1 MKSGICRR
9 KWQIE
14 AARDGRLRGKDLDS
28 ALRHRATCA
37 ECAEEERALSAL
49 GESISRLPELVRDP
63 LTTRRARQRLIA
75 ALNETVL
82 DAPRPRSIRRA
93 TLALGFAAI
102 AAVGIGLALSR
113 PWARSESVEPFASAI
128 EVRPEAGARWS
139 EHTERELDRIDLEQ
153 GFASFTVRP
162 HDGRRIIVRLPDGEL
177 EDVGTVFEVRVA
189 GQRTVHISVSQGRV
203 AIRLRGLTE
212 FSLGAGDTW
221 QPESAA
227 PTASVAS
234 EPSRASNP
242 LQSADRAPAVALGA
256 NAAPSSNANA
266 NAEADADATP
276 PRPRA
281 VASAPPKPRGER
293 SAERQTAPDREL
305 SKAEDDAYLHIVE
318 LLRQGKYADARVE
331 AKSYLLRF
339 PNGFRRVEVLN
350 IATRAAG
357 DAGDEPDAR

>member
-1 MKSGICRR
+1 MKPRICPR

-14 AARDGRLRGKDLDS
+14 AVRDGRLRGKDLDS

-49 GESISRLPELVRDP
+49 GESISRLPELARDP

-82 DAPRPRSIRRA
+82 DARRPRSIRRA

-102 AAVGIGLALSR
+102 TAVGIGLALSR
-113 PWARSESVEPFASAI
+113 PRARAESVEHFASVI

-153 GFASFTVRP
+153 GLASFTVHP
-162 HDGRRIIVRLPDGEL
+162 HDGRRVVVRLPDGEL

-189 GQRTVHISVSQGRV
+189 SQRTVHISVSEGRV
-203 AIRLRGLTE
+203 AIRLRGLAD
-212 FSLGAGDTW
+212 FSLGAGGTW

-234 EPSRASNP
+234 EPSRGSNP
-242 LQSADRAPAVALGA
+242 LQSAERAPALALGV
-256 NAAPSSNANA
+256 NAAPGSDTNTDAARSRTRALATAPSRPSS
-266 NAEADADATP
+266 
-276 PRPRA
+276 
-281 VASAPPKPRGER
+281 ER
-293 SAERQTAPDREL
+293 SAERETAPDIQL
-305 SKAEDDAYLHIVE
+305 AKAEDDAYLHIVE